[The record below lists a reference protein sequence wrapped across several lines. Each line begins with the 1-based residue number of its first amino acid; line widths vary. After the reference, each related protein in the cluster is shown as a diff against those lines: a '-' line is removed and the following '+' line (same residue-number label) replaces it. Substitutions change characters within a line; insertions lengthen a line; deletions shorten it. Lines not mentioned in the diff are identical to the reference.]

1 MAFVTVGCLSYRTA
15 KAPVDSKHALVE
27 KAVHYLISLWLFQI
41 YDESEML
48 KGKLDLL
55 SNTNM
60 VDFAM
65 DVYQNLYPDQEVPQS
80 MYWLICDAY

>member
-1 MAFVTVGCLSYRTA
+1 L
-15 KAPVDSKHALVE
+15 
-27 KAVHYLISLWLFQI
+27 QI

-80 MYWLICDAY
+80 MNSLICNIY

>member
-1 MAFVTVGCLSYRTA
+1 
-15 KAPVDSKHALVE
+15 
-27 KAVHYLISLWLFQI
+27 
-41 YDESEML
+41 ML

-65 DVYQNLYPDQEVPQS
+65 DVHKTLYPDQEVPQCKIVDLMFIS
-80 MYWLICDAY
+80 HMSLCMGKPTIWVPTRADTNRAVQSQKMARGWKFWI

>member
-1 MAFVTVGCLSYRTA
+1 
-15 KAPVDSKHALVE
+15 
-27 KAVHYLISLWLFQI
+27 
-41 YDESEML
+41 ML

-65 DVYQNLYPDQEVPQS
+65 DVHQNLYPDQEVPQS
-80 MYWLICDAY
+80 MDWQCCIVY

>member
-1 MAFVTVGCLSYRTA
+1 ML
-15 KAPVDSKHALVE
+15 
-27 KAVHYLISLWLFQI
+27 QI

-80 MYWLICDAY
+80 MDLLICTSQYCNLFFRAMLKLHTDYCFTCGSGGEVL

>member
-1 MAFVTVGCLSYRTA
+1 
-15 KAPVDSKHALVE
+15 
-27 KAVHYLISLWLFQI
+27 
-41 YDESEML
+41 ML

-65 DVYQNLYPDQEVPQS
+65 DVHRSLYPDQEVPQS
-80 MYWLICDAY
+80 RTRFILPSTQKSSTFISHLAEIKSLSVLKGLFVNPAIAFLLSDSVVGL

>member
-1 MAFVTVGCLSYRTA
+1 
-15 KAPVDSKHALVE
+15 
-27 KAVHYLISLWLFQI
+27 
-41 YDESEML
+41 ML

-65 DVYQNLYPDQEVPQS
+65 DVYSSLYPDQEVPTS
-80 MYWLICDAY
+80 KSACLKLIHFMCNVVSLTKKQKLMIHSEVTIKISKEIPFVIHLSIA

>member
-1 MAFVTVGCLSYRTA
+1 MRFVNCHNVNKTFFVIM
-15 KAPVDSKHALVE
+15 VE
-27 KAVHYLISLWLFQI
+27 FMWYFLLQI

-80 MYWLICDAY
+80 MD

>member
-1 MAFVTVGCLSYRTA
+1 
-15 KAPVDSKHALVE
+15 
-27 KAVHYLISLWLFQI
+27 
-41 YDESEML
+41 ML

-80 MYWLICDAY
+80 MNFMMVFIKD